1 MHDYSFNNFTVTGVV
16 IMAYQ
21 TGILLKTGT
30 NEMEIV
36 EFYLDESAG
45 GYGGRE
51 GEALRVCY
59 GINVAKVL
67 EIIRKPAIN
76 KAPLS
81 HPAVMGTFVLRNKVI
96 PLIDLTLQLGKV
108 KLEQQPSPLAIITEF
123 NKTTMAFEVSGVNRI
138 HRLAWSEIEP
148 AEPVLGQFSASV
160 TGIVKFE
167 DRNVLI
173 LDMEKI
179 LAELDA
185 QYAIEGSEEKSW
197 CGVPENGVKDDEHL
211 GPDTDPWPSDGPWA
225 TVPAKA
231 LIADDSSSIRN
242 MLTRKL
248 EKDGFTVRTASD
260 GEKALTI
267 LMEFKE
273 RSQKENRPIHHYVEI
288 LISDIEMPKMD
299 GYSLCQAVKKDP
311 VLGALP
317 VILFSSLINDR
328 LLHKG
333 RSVGADEQ
341 ITKPEAAN
349 LSQSARRLIARS
361 KGRIDGS
368 IGSQRTGV

>member
-1 MHDYSFNNFTVTGVV
+1 
-16 IMAYQ
+16 MAYE

-36 EFYLDESAG
+36 EFYLDESGGAG
-45 GYGGRE
+45 KGSE
-51 GEALRVCY
+51 GEIRRVCY

-67 EIIRKPAIN
+67 EIIRKPHVN
-76 KAPLS
+76 KVPLS
-81 HPAVMGTFVLRNKVI
+81 PPAVIGTFILRNKVI
-96 PLIDLTLQLGKV
+96 PLIDLTMQLGKPRL
-108 KLEQQPSPLAIITEF
+108 KQQGTPLAIITEF
-123 NKTTMAFEVSGVNRI
+123 NRTTMAFEVSGVNRI

-148 AEPVLGQFSASV
+148 AEAVLGNFSSSV

-167 DRNVLI
+167 DRNVLL

-185 QYAIEGSEEKSW
+185 QYCVEDRTETEQRENPPNGSQANQLPGLDSKSAAA
-197 CGVPENGVKDDEHL
+197 P
-211 GPDTDPWPSDGPWA
+211 PR
-225 TVPAKA
+225 AKA
-231 LIADDSSSIRN
+231 LIADDSSSIRTI
-242 MLTRKL
+242 LTRML
-248 EKDGFTVRTASD
+248 EKDGFLVTSAGD
-260 GEKALTI
+260 GEKALTM
-267 LMEFKE
+267 LMELKE
-273 RSQKENRPIHHYVEI
+273 RSQKENHPINHYVEI

-311 VLGALP
+311 VLGTLP

-341 ITKPEAAN
+341 ITKPETAN
-349 LSQSARRLIARS
+349 LTGSARRLIAQS
-361 KGRIDGS
+361 KARMEALVNEAG
-368 IGSQRTGV
+368 QTE